1 MKYRTFFAAA
11 IIMVIAVA
19 SCGTK
24 KDTHQQ
30 LIGLWAGI
38 DTIQI
43 TSIDTSGS
51 ITVETIAVP
60 VAIEYFADTTMN
72 GKVKYNDS
80 TMADIE
86 AVVLV
91 GDPYVSYSGVMNI
104 NDTKQQIQGELFYQE
119 NPQSLTMEFF
129 SKDPVTGTEHKGSGV
144 LTKQTKGK

>member
-1 MKYRTFFAAA
+1 MKYRIFFAAA
-11 IIMVIAVA
+11 IIMAIAAV

-30 LIGLWAGI
+30 LIGLWTGI

-43 TSIDTSGS
+43 TTVDTSGS

-80 TMADIE
+80 TVADIE
-86 AVVLV
+86 AVVFV
-91 GDPYVSYSGVMNI
+91 GDPYVSYSGVMEI
-104 NDTKQQIQGELFYQE
+104 NDAKQQIEGELFYQE
-119 NPQSLTMEFF
+119 NPQSLSMEFF
-129 SKDPVTGTEHKGSGV
+129 SKDPVTGAEHKGSG
-144 LTKQTKGK
+144 LLKKQAKGK